1 MKMSTGVIAM
11 KMPERPPIVNV
22 ETNDSALIIGAVIR
36 TFPPQS
42 VPSQLN
48 VLMAEGI
55 AMTIVENMNAFPST
69 GFMPDRNMWCPH
81 TTHERNAIEIIE
93 YAIAW

>member
-1 MKMSTGVIAM
+1 M

-22 ETNDSALIIGAVIR
+22 ETNDSALIIGAVKRI
-36 TFPPQS
+36 FPPQI

-48 VLMAEGI
+48 VLIADGT
-55 AMTIVENMNAFPST
+55 AMTIVEIMNAFPRT
-69 GFMPDRNMWCPH
+69 GFMPETNMWCPQ
-81 TTHERNAIEIIE
+81 TTQDRNAIAIIE